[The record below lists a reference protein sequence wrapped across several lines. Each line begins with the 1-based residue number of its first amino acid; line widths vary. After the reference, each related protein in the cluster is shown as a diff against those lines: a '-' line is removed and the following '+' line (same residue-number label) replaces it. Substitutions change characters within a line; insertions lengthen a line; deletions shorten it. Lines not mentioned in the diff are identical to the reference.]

1 VLTLEVSGSGGGAK
15 ANRSSF
21 SGTNTDSVLL
31 SLSKPGTSAVL
42 SFNKSPTTP
51 DVTKGVKATLK
62 ALFTTPCAASSEYT
76 ESKPGHSSVEPTSVA
91 ALAIGTTHFLN
102 AIIQHDAA
110 RLSRVAVIRLGSH
123 NFLDGA
129 LPFADWP
136 GPLRRLIE
144 GYSAIVPGGVNID
157 GRLVGSLDESSLRAQ
172 ARKIHACGLQHVVI
186 VGMGSPMDQNFSQ
199 EATAKE
205 LILSEMKIL
214 DSSYA
219 RSVDFVLSHT
229 VAGSGLLAREN
240 ASILNAAILTFARQ
254 TVHSFIRA
262 MRNVG
267 LQCPLYL
274 TSNAGHLLPFSEAVS
289 FPIRIFSSGATN
301 SMRGAAFLAREQLR
315 TTTGP
320 VVVVDVGGTT
330 SDVGALLPNGYPR
343 LSQTF
348 TDLAGVKINLDMPS
362 VDSIGLGGGSI
373 VRVLEESSLSP
384 QVTVG
389 PDSVGYALTTEA
401 LSFGGQTPTATDI
414 AISISSSDAN
424 APALSIGDSSR
435 INLSPA
441 LVAAAQQRIKYLFES
456 LIDRI
461 RLSADDCTVI
471 LVGGG
476 AILCPPQLR
485 GVGRIIRSEYAGV
498 ANAIGAALAKIYG
511 SAEAFVDA
519 EHVQT
524 GTSKVT
530 EAAIENAVSKGA
542 DRLKGFTVLNETI
555 QWVPYVD
562 RKRLIR
568 IEVACEA
575 DHAKV
580 YKDMVQS
587 SSAKSELI
595 SEISQSI
602 TVDEKEE
609 ITLGPKKTELDMES
623 TVDDAIDLASYR
635 PEISPLGEWLVSP
648 IDLKFLEI
656 GCYILGC
663 GGGGSPYATYLALL
677 EQLRDGQRIAITS
690 PDNLS
695 DNAVLPSVAA
705 IGTPAVSLERIN
717 SLACFHAIEKL
728 SQLCDFQATHMLAC
742 EIGGMNGLA
751 TLQWASQRYCNVPA
765 VDGDLMG
772 ESLLTS
778 IDYFK

>member
-1 VLTLEVSGSGGGAK
+1 
-15 ANRSSF
+15 
-21 SGTNTDSVLL
+21 
-31 SLSKPGTSAVL
+31 
-42 SFNKSPTTP
+42 
-51 DVTKGVKATLK
+51 
-62 ALFTTPCAASSEYT
+62 
-76 ESKPGHSSVEPTSVA
+76 
-91 ALAIGTTHFLN
+91 
-102 AIIQHDAA
+102 
-110 RLSRVAVIRLGSH
+110 
-123 NFLDGA
+123 
-129 LPFADWP
+129 
-136 GPLRRLIE
+136 
-144 GYSAIVPGGVNID
+144 
-157 GRLVGSLDESSLRAQ
+157 
-172 ARKIHACGLQHVVI
+172 
-186 VGMGSPMDQNFSQ
+186 MGSPMDQDFSQ
-199 EATAKE
+199 EANAKE

-219 RSVDFVLSHT
+219 QSVDFVLSHT

-262 MRNVG
+262 MKHIG

-274 TSNAGHLLPFSEAVS
+274 TSNAGHLLPFSEAVN

-315 TTTGP
+315 TTTGSI
-320 VVVVDVGGTT
+320 VVVDVGGTT

-362 VDSIGLGGGSI
+362 VESIGLGGGSI
-373 VRVLEESSLSP
+373 VRVIEKPSLSP

-389 PDSVGYALTTEA
+389 PDSVGYALTSEA

-414 AISISSSDAN
+414 AISTFSCDVN
-424 APALSIGDSSR
+424 TPALSIGDPSL
-435 INLSPA
+435 INLSPT

-461 RLSADDCTVI
+461 KLSADDCTVI

-519 EHVQT
+519 EHVET
-524 GTSKVT
+524 GTFKVT
-530 EAAIENAVSKGA
+530 QAAIANAMSKGA
-542 DRLKGFTVLNETI
+542 NTSKDFTVLNETI
-555 QWVPYVD
+555 QWVPYID
-562 RKRLIR
+562 SKRLIR
-568 IEVACEA
+568 VEVACEA

-580 YKDMVQS
+580 YKEMTQA
-587 SSAKSELI
+587 SSAKNDFLSD
-595 SEISQSI
+595 ISQRKKI
-602 TVDEKEE
+602 DGKEE
-609 ITLGPKKTELDMES
+609 ISLGAKKTEPEIEG
-623 TVDDAIDLASYR
+623 TADDAVDLAAYR
-635 PEISPLGEWLVSP
+635 PEISPSGEWVVSP

-663 GGGGSPYATYLALL
+663 GGGGSPYATYLTLL
-677 EQLRDGQRIAITS
+677 EHLRDGQRIVITS
-690 PDNLS
+690 PDNMS

-717 SLACFHAIEKL
+717 SLASFHAIKKL
-728 SQLCDFQATHMLAC
+728 SQLCSFQATHMLAC
-742 EIGGMNGLA
+742 EIGGINGLA

-765 VDGDLMG
+765 IDGDLMG
-772 ESLLTS
+772 ESL
-778 IDYFK
+778 YF